1 MSKGL
6 TRKGRIMLGNE
17 IMFYNGFNLF
27 IDLIIAGVV
36 GFSVYRWAS
45 GRAWIEGYGAGCS
58 DTEEYQQDQ
67 ASDYM
72 WETYREQRDALNEI
86 DRDVQEL
93 KKLADQFD
101 KM

>member
-1 MSKGL
+1 
-6 TRKGRIMLGNE
+6 MLGNE

-36 GFSVYRWAS
+36 GLSVYRWTR
-45 GRAWIEGYGAGCS
+45 GRAWLDGYGAGCS
-58 DTEEYQQDQ
+58 DTETYQNQN
-67 ASDYM
+67 AEELSDYM

-93 KKLADQFD
+93 KKLADQLD
-101 KM
+101 NM

>member
-1 MSKGL
+1 
-6 TRKGRIMLGNE
+6 MLGNE

-36 GFSVYRWAS
+36 GLSVYRWTR
-45 GRAWIEGYGAGCS
+45 GRAWLDGYGAGCS
-58 DTEEYQQDQ
+58 DTETYQNQD
-67 ASDYM
+67 AEGLSDYM

-93 KKLADQFD
+93 KKLADQLD
-101 KM
+101 AK

>member
-1 MSKGL
+1 
-6 TRKGRIMLGNE
+6 MLGNE

-36 GFSVYRWAS
+36 GLSVYRWTKS
-45 GRAWIEGYGAGCS
+45 RAWLDGYGAGCS
-58 DTEEYQQDQ
+58 DTEEYQQDK
-67 ASDYM
+67 ASEELSDYM

-86 DRDVQEL
+86 DADVQEL
-93 KKLADQFD
+93 KKLADQLD